1 MFFRKLANNERQTW
15 QIIRSVTYYAAH
27 SSSLILRCLTQ
38 YRMASW
44 VQIASISSAALDMV
58 LATRFV
64 ISRIRLST
72 VTSGF
77 FESTPIDQLG
87 LISDCQP
94 ERTYAPVRPPEID
107 MPPLSSEVR
116 VVSRA
121 MSGSSLILNDEIS
134 LWMLDDEMAVEMG
147 SSEVLSNSKSEKIIR
162 MALMTLKYT
171 IGIHERRSTSNEF
184 EA

>member
-1 MFFRKLANNERQTW
+1 M
-15 QIIRSVTYYAAH
+15 TYYAAH
-27 SSSLILRCLTQ
+27 SSNLILRCITQ
-38 YRMASW
+38 YLMASW
-44 VQIASISSAALDMV
+44 VQSASISSAALDMV

-72 VTSGF
+72 DTSGF
-77 FESTPIDQLG
+77 FESAPVDQLG

-94 ERTYAPVRPPEID
+94 ERTYAPVRPAIV

-134 LWMLDDEMAVEMG
+134 LWMVADEKTEEMG
-147 SSEVLSNSKSEKIIR
+147 SSEELSNSKSEKIIR
-162 MALMTLKYT
+162 MALMTLEYT
-171 IGIHERRSTSNEF
+171 TGIHERRSTSNVF

>member
-1 MFFRKLANNERQTW
+1 M
-15 QIIRSVTYYAAH
+15 TYYAAP
-27 SSSLILRCLTQ
+27 SSNLILRCLTQ
-38 YRMASW
+38 YLMASW
-44 VQIASISSAALDMV
+44 VQSASISSAALDMV

-64 ISRIRLST
+64 ISRTRSST

-77 FESTPIDQLG
+77 FESPLVVDQFG

-94 ERTYAPVRPPEID
+94 ERTYAPVRPPAID

-116 VVSRA
+116 VLSKA
-121 MSGSSLILNDEIS
+121 MSGSSLILIDETS

-147 SSEVLSNSKSEKIIR
+147 SSEELSNSKSEKIIR

-171 IGIHERRSTSNEF
+171 IGIHERRSTSNVF

>member
-1 MFFRKLANNERQTW
+1 M
-15 QIIRSVTYYAAH
+15 ITYYAAH
-27 SSSLILRCLTQ
+27 SSNLILRCLTQ
-38 YRMASW
+38 YLMASW
-44 VQIASISSAALDMV
+44 VQSASISSAALDMV

-77 FESTPIDQLG
+77 FFESTSVDQLG

-94 ERTYAPVRPPEID
+94 ERTYAPERPPAMD

-116 VVSRA
+116 VLSRA
-121 MSGSSLILNDEIS
+121 MSGSSLILNEETS
-134 LWMLDDEMAVEMG
+134 LWMLEDEMAVEMG

-171 IGIHERRSTSNEF
+171 IGIHERRSTSNVF

>member
-1 MFFRKLANNERQTW
+1 
-15 QIIRSVTYYAAH
+15 
-27 SSSLILRCLTQ
+27 
-38 YRMASW
+38 MASW
-44 VQIASISSAALDMV
+44 VQSASISSAALDMV

-72 VTSGF
+72 ITSGF
-77 FESTPIDQLG
+77 FESTPVDQVG

-94 ERTYAPVRPPEID
+94 ERIYAPVRPPAID

-121 MSGSSLILNDEIS
+121 MSGSSLILKDEMS
-134 LWMLDDEMAVEMG
+134 FWMLADEMADEKG
-147 SSEVLSNSKSEKIIR
+147 SSEELSNSKSEKIIR

-171 IGIHERRSTSNEF
+171 IGIHERRSTSNDF